1 MNRYRIAGAVCAALL
16 ATLVLAAAASAAPEG
31 ATIVV
36 PGGYFATISNATFGD
51 TTVSP
56 TNCPVDSLAYGYQL
70 NGGSFNQL
78 ATGTGCGGVAG
89 TTLEPSLNPSTL
101 RIYLTDKSC
110 DIPADTYYSDDTS
123 STSHALVT
131 KTSSTTYSVSIMDSD
146 VCSGVDGYGH
156 LRLPPKPGTGNL
168 NLTVT
173 LTPICTATAQF
184 VEGFPA
190 YHTGAFLANVLVAG
204 ACLAIDEVSPAQSC
218 QNNKAAVTSYEAY
231 IAQLVAD
238 GFLPSALQPA
248 LDVAA
253 QQLLLGCSTPPP
265 PPVII
270 PIMPTL
276 PG

>member
-1 MNRYRIAGAVCAALL
+1 MKRYRIAGAVCAALL

-56 TNCPVDSLAYGYQL
+56 TNCPVDSLTYGYL
-70 NGGSFNQL
+70 FNGPPTTLASGS
-78 ATGTGCGGVAG
+78 GCESVAG
-89 TTLEPSLNPSTL
+89 TTLEPSLQPSTL
-101 RIYLTDKSC
+101 IIYLNDLTCGDGYFSN
-110 DIPADTYYSDDTS
+110 DTS
-123 STSHALVT
+123 ATSHALVT

-146 VCSGVDGYGH
+146 VCSGTDGGGH
-156 LRLPPKPGTGNL
+156 LRIPPKPGAGNL

-173 LTPICTATAQF
+173 LTPICTATAEF

-218 QNNKAAVTSYEAY
+218 QNNRAAVLSYEAY

-238 GFLPSALQPA
+238 GFLPSALKPA

-253 QQLLLGCSTPPP
+253 QQLLIGCSTPPP
-265 PPVII
+265 PV
-270 PIMPTL
+270 PITMPS
-276 PG
+276 G